1 MKPLKALKVF
11 MICGVMNTRP
21 NTKRSSMTNILPE
34 AVNHWMN
41 IKMDFEYE
49 IIRSDRKTL
58 AIQVDSSGNVIVRS
72 PKNVSQKRIVKF
84 LEDKSEWIEKTIIS
98 QKEKS
103 ANIRHFTDAEIKNMR
118 KRAKEVLPVKVAYF
132 AEIMGVKP
140 KSIKINS
147 AKKRYGS
154 CSSVNNLNFSLYLM
168 DKDERFID
176 YVVVHELAH
185 IKHHNHS
192 RQFYDF
198 VYEFMPD
205 YKERSKL

>member
-1 MKPLKALKVF
+1 
-11 MICGVMNTRP
+11 
-21 NTKRSSMTNILPE
+21 
-34 AVNHWMN
+34 MN
-41 IKMDFEYE
+41 IKMDFEYR

-72 PKNVSQKRIVKF
+72 PKNVSEKRIVKF
-84 LEDKSEWIEKTIIS
+84 LQDKSEWINKTIIS

-103 ANIRHFTDAEIKNMR
+103 ANIRQFTDAEIKAMR

-154 CSSVNNLNFSLYLM
+154 CSAVNNLNFSLYLM

-198 VYEFMPD
+198 VSEYMPD

>member
-1 MKPLKALKVF
+1 
-11 MICGVMNTRP
+11 
-21 NTKRSSMTNILPE
+21 
-34 AVNHWMN
+34 MN

>member
-1 MKPLKALKVF
+1 
-11 MICGVMNTRP
+11 
-21 NTKRSSMTNILPE
+21 MTNILPE
-34 AVNHWMN
+34 AGNPWMN
-41 IKMDFEYE
+41 IKMDFEYK

-72 PKNVSQKRIVKF
+72 PKNVSEKRIVKF
-84 LEDKSEWIEKTIIS
+84 MQDKSEWIERTIVS

-103 ANIRHFTDAEIKNMR
+103 ANTRQFTDAEINDMR
-118 KRAKEVLPVKVAYF
+118 KRAKEILPVKVSYF

-168 DKDERFID
+168 SKDERFID

-198 VYEFMPD
+198 VSEFMPD